1 MCFYQSCEGCVAA
14 EQEIDWLYGFLQMLG
29 MNRAMHT
36 SRIYFETVPSLS
48 WRQITCFGFILQF
61 GPPGI
66 YQPGQ
71 ITDRAVLNVYGGLSE
86 WRADGYLLDKYQV
99 RILVFY
105 YWFLMRLLRTLDIGV
120 NCIFLPS
127 ELVNTTKKY
136 RNIYILLPFV
146 HSKHI

>member
-1 MCFYQSCEGCVAA
+1 MCFYQSCEGCVAT
-14 EQEIDWLYGFLQMLG
+14 EQELYSFLQMLG
-29 MNRAMHT
+29 MNHAMHT

-99 RILVFY
+99 RILVFFFFFALIIFISISY
-105 YWFLMRLLRTLDIGV
+105 IEMYIFFIQCQDIV
-120 NCIFLPS
+120 LF
-127 ELVNTTKKY
+127 
-136 RNIYILLPFV
+136 RYIPTGYN
-146 HSKHI
+146 